1 MSLPFFIARR
11 YLFSKKKHNAINI
24 ISGIS
29 VCGVALAT
37 LALVCTLS
45 VFNGFQDM
53 VAGFFTAF
61 DPELKITV
69 REGKVFDPHEACIR
83 QVHALSEI
91 DVWTETLE
99 ENAMVQYKDRQAMAV
114 IKGVEDNFEQLTSID
129 SLLYGTGKFLLSDSM
144 VDYGFL
150 GVELISELGTG
161 IQFVDPLQ
169 VYAPKRN
176 VRVNIANP
184 TAAFN
189 REYLFSPGAIFAVN
203 QQKYDS
209 RYILTSLDFARRL
222 FNYDT
227 EVSAIEMKLKPGSN
241 IGSVQKKIAGILG
254 DRFIVQNRY
263 EQQADVFRIMEIEKL
278 ISYLF
283 LTFILGIACFN
294 VIGSLSML
302 ILDKREDVETLRNLG
317 ADDRLIARIFLFEGR
332 MISVFGALSGI
343 VLGLLLCFLQQRFG
357 LISLGGGNGSFVVDA
372 YPVSVHA
379 TDIILV
385 FLTVI
390 TVGFLSVW
398 YPVRYLS
405 KRLLRKDKKQ
415 LLLTDNRQSVTQ
427 GKNDFLHTRIPRHQ
441 IIEGFDTDCLQVC
454 AMGLFFQH
462 MAIPQGI
469 VGNDISTAGKAGEH
483 HFIILYVFTL
493 ISVNKGKVE
502 SEVQLRYQLQSITD
516 VEPDFIRVIGILQP
530 RTGEVL
536 LLVVDFKRMQ
546 HPALWQSF
554 CYAKCGISA
563 ISPYLQHL
571 PGTNH
576 PDKHLEHT
584 PLQMSGSHAGI

>member
-1 MSLPFFIARR
+1 MNFPFFIARR

-61 DPELKITV
+61 DPELKITI
-69 REGKVFDPHEACIR
+69 REGKVFDPQDPRIE
-83 QVHALSEI
+83 QVRTMPEI

-114 IKGVEDNFEQLTSID
+114 IKGVEENFEQLTSID
-129 SLLYGTGKFLLSDSM
+129 SLLYGTGKFILNDSV

-161 IQFVDPLQ
+161 LQFVDPLQ

-176 VRVNIANP
+176 VRINIANP

-189 REYLFSPGAIFAVN
+189 REYLFSPGAVFAVN

-209 RYILTSLDFARRL
+209 RYILTSLSFARRL
-222 FNYDT
+222 FRYDT
-227 EVSAIEMKLKPGSN
+227 EVSAIELKLKPNADINST
-241 IGSVQKKIAGILG
+241 QRKIENLLG
-254 DRFIVQNRY
+254 NRFIVQDRY
-263 EQQADVFRIMEIEKL
+263 QQQADVFRIMEIEKF

-283 LTFILGIACFN
+283 LTFILAIACFN

-332 MISVFGALSGI
+332 MISISGALAGI

-357 LISLGGGNGSFVVDA
+357 LISLGGGNGNFVVDA
-372 YPVSVHA
+372 YPVSVHT
-379 TDIILV
+379 TDIVLV
-385 FLTVI
+385 FVTVI
-390 TVGFLSVW
+390 AIGFLSVW

-405 KRLLRKDKKQ
+405 KRLLKK
-415 LLLTDNRQSVTQ
+415 
-427 GKNDFLHTRIPRHQ
+427 
-441 IIEGFDTDCLQVC
+441 
-454 AMGLFFQH
+454 
-462 MAIPQGI
+462 
-469 VGNDISTAGKAGEH
+469 
-483 HFIILYVFTL
+483 
-493 ISVNKGKVE
+493 
-502 SEVQLRYQLQSITD
+502 
-516 VEPDFIRVIGILQP
+516 
-530 RTGEVL
+530 
-536 LLVVDFKRMQ
+536 
-546 HPALWQSF
+546 
-554 CYAKCGISA
+554 
-563 ISPYLQHL
+563 
-571 PGTNH
+571 
-576 PDKHLEHT
+576 
-584 PLQMSGSHAGI
+584 